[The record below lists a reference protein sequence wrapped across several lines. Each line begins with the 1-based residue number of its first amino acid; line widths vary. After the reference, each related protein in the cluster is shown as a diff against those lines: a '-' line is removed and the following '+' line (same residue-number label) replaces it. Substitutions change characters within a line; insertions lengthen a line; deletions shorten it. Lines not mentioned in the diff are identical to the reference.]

1 MKHIAVD
8 ARMIQDSGIGTVI
21 RNVLKRLISQ
31 RRDWHFCVMGNERKL
46 QNYSW
51 LQNKNVRLI
60 NAEAPIYSVKEQFE
74 IPRLIPQNTDI
85 LWVPHYNIPVFYRG
99 KIVVTVHDLFHVAM
113 SQFVHGIHRKM
124 YAKMMFRAV
133 AQKADR
139 IVCVS
144 DFTRRELARFVSVKP
159 EKVYVV
165 YNGVDSFWSQP
176 LQREKR
182 IYEKP
187 YILYVGNVKP
197 HKNLRRLVVAFE
209 KLSDQIPQNLIIVG
223 KKEGFITGDDE
234 VARLAEKSEGRIH
247 FTGFVSDEDLK
258 NYYHYAD
265 LLAFPSLYEGFG
277 LPPLE
282 AMAAGCRRLLC
293 SDIPVLREIYGDT
306 AVYVDPYDCDAIAKG
321 IEESLR
327 QAGKEDHALL
337 AKYNW
342 DVCAGEYEKIF
353 EQILSKS

>member
-1 MKHIAVD
+1 MKNIAVD

-21 RNVLKRLISQ
+21 RNVLKRLIYQ
-31 RRDWHFCVMGNERKL
+31 RRDWHFYVMGNERNL
-46 QNYSW
+46 QSYSW
-51 LQNKNVRLI
+51 LQDKNVRRI
-60 NAEAPIYSVKEQFE
+60 DAKAPIYSVKEQFE
-74 IPRLIPQNTDI
+74 IPRLIPQDTDI

-113 SQFVHGIHRKM
+113 PQFVYGIHKKM
-124 YAKMMFRAV
+124 YAKMMFRMV

-144 DFTRRELARFVSVKP
+144 DFTKKELGRFVSVKP
-159 EKVYVV
+159 ENVRVV
-165 YNGVDSFWSQP
+165 YNGVDSFWSQL

-182 IYEKP
+182 LYEKP

-197 HKNLRRLVVAFE
+197 HKNLRRLVEAFE
-209 KLSDQIPQNLIIVG
+209 KLSDRIPQNLIIVG

-234 VARLAEKSEGRIH
+234 VARLAEKAGGRIL

-282 AMAAGCRRLLC
+282 AMAAGCWRLLC
-293 SDIPVLREIYGDT
+293 SDIPVLREIYGDA
-306 AVYVDPYDCDAIAKG
+306 AVYVDPYDCDAMARG
-321 IEESLR
+321 IEESLQ
-327 QAGKEDHALL
+327 QAGKEDCALL